1 MSRLVSF
8 SKDTAKKFSVD
19 DWIGLAETIF
29 GIIKKCR
36 EERQSKQQI
45 KGTVRD
51 GIFAKLRVRRAL
63 KANLDRGEMS
73 LRQMNRLADH
83 IIEAAQADEA
93 GLDAVLNEID
103 DDGDDTTTGN
113 STEPL

>member
-1 MSRLVSF
+1 MSRLAQF

-19 DWIGLAETIF
+19 DWIGLGETIF

-45 KGTVRD
+45 KGTIRE
-51 GIFAKLRVRRAL
+51 GIFAKFRVRQAL

-73 LRQMNRLADH
+73 LRQMNRLADY
-83 IIEAAQADEA
+83 IVESAQTDEAALNE
-93 GLDAVLNEID
+93 VLNEID
-103 DDGDDTTTGN
+103 PADGISQET
-113 STEPL
+113 L